1 MLSRAVSD
9 FAGEWYLGVYCRRCK
24 APIPV
29 FRDLGGGEAIAA
41 GTGKL
46 TVACPSCGKR
56 RRYRA
61 DAVMSFLIGGDG
73 AAVAPDR
80 NAPAAAPI
88 ASGGWADPAKR
99 PELISGL
106 QPMLR
111 ELKARAE
118 SSGRDVLARV
128 AELFADYLAG
138 VPPERQ
144 KPAAI
149 EQYLKALFVL
159 SRGSG
164 DLAPDVGEEL
174 VATLSALNRRAGLSP
189 RR

>member
-73 AAVAPDR
+73 APVAPDR

-88 ASGGWADPAKR
+88 ARGRCAHPAQPPAPLLR
-99 PELISGL
+99 PH
-106 QPMLR
+106 
-111 ELKARAE
+111 
-118 SSGRDVLARV
+118 
-128 AELFADYLAG
+128 
-138 VPPERQ
+138 
-144 KPAAI
+144 
-149 EQYLKALFVL
+149 
-159 SRGSG
+159 
-164 DLAPDVGEEL
+164 
-174 VATLSALNRRAGLSP
+174 
-189 RR
+189 